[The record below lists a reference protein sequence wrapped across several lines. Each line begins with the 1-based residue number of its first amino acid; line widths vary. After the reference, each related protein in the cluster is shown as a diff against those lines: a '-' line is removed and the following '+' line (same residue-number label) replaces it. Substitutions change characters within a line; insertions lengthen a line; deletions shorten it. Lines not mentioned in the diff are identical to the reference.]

1 MEENKVEETIKP
13 TEPILSKEEKGLLRA
28 KLARKIRSYIMT
40 FFGLV
45 VLIIFIYAFLFME

>member
-13 TEPILSKEEKGLLRA
+13 IEPILSKEEKGLLRA